1 MKTYEVSIK
10 SKQNHGRWGK
20 REYFSYVV
28 DATSKKAAAEH
39 VQDILEGLSLNE
51 LAYDFCNE
59 RDFEYVRFVASGYMA
74 NEANCAI
81 YALPQSAYDK
91 PIGELAGR
99 LFSVVTIGIL

>member
-10 SKQNHGRWGK
+10 SKGSHGRWGK

-51 LAYDFCNE
+51 LAYDFVNE
-59 RDFEYVRFVASGYMA
+59 RDFKYVRFIASGYMA
-74 NEANCAI
+74 SAANCAVCD
-81 YALPQSAYDK
+81 LPQSAYDK
-91 PIGELAGR
+91 PIGELVGR
-99 LFSVVTIGIL
+99 LFSIVAIGIL

>member
-10 SKQNHGRWGK
+10 SKGSHGRWGK

-51 LAYDFCNE
+51 LAYDFTNE
-59 RDFEYVRFVASGYMA
+59 RDFKYVRFIASGYMA
-74 NEANCAI
+74 SAANCAVCD
-81 YALPQSAYDK
+81 LPQSAYDK
-91 PIGELAGR
+91 PIGELVGR
-99 LFSVVTIGIL
+99 LFSIVTIGIL